1 MTNYLCSQKLQSSS
15 CHQHLSSYHQ
25 HETWKQLKTNLV
37 LLASIIIIIIIIIY
51 NHYYY
56 YFYSFFKIV
65 GLLSHKYT
73 EINKSIYTNL
83 YLDYITSKWTLLE
96 SFFFFLY
103 LGFLPWPFTNHKTA
117 REGEGRFFN
126 SLITASTHVTDN

>member
-1 MTNYLCSQKLQSSS
+1 MRNYLCSQKLQSSS
-15 CHQHLSSYHQ
+15 CHQH
-25 HETWKQLKTNLV
+25 ETWKQLKTNLF
-37 LLASIIIIIIIIIY
+37 LLASIIIIIIIIY